1 MNITNIQVDTM
12 KDELLNQMQYIIDT
26 QDYLLEQ
33 EEVIRNK
40 ILDIDHEIELS
51 SDKDI
56 IRGYKMYKLLRDVRR
71 ERRIVKDRLEEI
83 KPLVK
88 LVNES
93 VFMSNKNKINQVC
106 ENIET
111 IIEKNVNADVRK
123 AYRVREMRN
132 EFGDTIYKT
141 HGVVVK

>member
-1 MNITNIQVDTM
+1 MNIANIQVDIM
-12 KDELLNQMQYIIDT
+12 KDELLNQMQYIIDA
-26 QDYLLEQ
+26 QDYLLEK
-33 EEVIRNK
+33 EKVIWDK
-40 ILDIDHEIELS
+40 LLDLDHFVELS
-51 SDKDI
+51 SDLNVVE
-56 IRGYKMYKLLRDVRR
+56 GYNTYKMIREARR
-71 ERRIVKDRLEEI
+71 ERRIVKNKIEEI

-106 ENIET
+106 DNIDSV
-111 IIEKNVNADVRK
+111 IKKNVDSRK
-123 AYRVREMRN
+123 AYRVREMRS